1 VTPILNDV
9 DSDVGLKLERRIDD
23 GPERREEEEEK
34 EVSFPNSKNI
44 SSGLYRT
51 TKAGRVK

>member
-1 VTPILNDV
+1 LNDV

>member
-1 VTPILNDV
+1 LE
-9 DSDVGLKLERRIDD
+9 SRVGD
-23 GPERREEEEEK
+23 GPERREEKEK

-44 SSGLYRT
+44 SSGLYRK

>member
-1 VTPILNDV
+1 LE
-9 DSDVGLKLERRIDD
+9 SRVGD
-23 GPERREEEEEK
+23 GPERREEKEEK

-44 SSGLYRT
+44 SSGLYRK